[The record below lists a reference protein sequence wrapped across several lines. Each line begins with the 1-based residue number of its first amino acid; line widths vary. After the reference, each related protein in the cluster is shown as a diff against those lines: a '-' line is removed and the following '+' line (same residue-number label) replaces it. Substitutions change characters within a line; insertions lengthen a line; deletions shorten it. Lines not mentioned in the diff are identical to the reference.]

1 MELIQKQNIWN
12 LIQKYDGILDG
23 FSDSLSKLLQNEY
36 KDEDYLNIYS
46 NFRNIDKN
54 DVNLISDIIQP
65 KLIMILN
72 K

>member
-1 MELIQKQNIWN
+1 MELLQKQNIWT